1 MTKVEIDVELLSDLV
16 DAAGWV
22 GNFFTDLQS
31 GHTPEYHPDW
41 GAAQY
46 LASEAVL
53 IEQRGRAVLEAVEQS
68 VHPTRFCA
76 CGEVIEPDEY
86 RCPSCREAEHARG

>member
-53 IEQRGRAVLEAVEQS
+53 IEQRGRAVLEAVEHS
-68 VHPTRFCA
+68 VQRTA
-76 CGEVIEPDEY
+76 TTA
-86 RCPSCREAEHARG
+86 STN

>member
-1 MTKVEIDVELLSDLV
+1 MAKVEIDFELLRDLV

-22 GNFFTDLQS
+22 GNFYNDLQS
-31 GHTPEYHPDW
+31 GLTPEYHPDW

-53 IEQRGRAVLEAVEQS
+53 IEQRGRAVLEAVEHS
-68 VHPTRFCA
+68 VQLTGATRVKKPN
-76 CGEVIEPDEY
+76 CGDRDCFECNPP
-86 RCPSCREAEHARG
+86 RN